1 MVAAKSEQAQISNGL
16 RFFLFP
22 ELKGLKKMIKTLQH
36 NKNTMPY
43 NGTYKRI
50 QAHRQAQNKYR
61 YTCINIGNKPLD
73 GLIFAIIGQNK
84 QSIYTQVF
92 PQVIHQKSPKFNS
105 SGIKQDREIHTDS
118 YIAIL
123 N

>member
-1 MVAAKSEQAQISNGL
+1 
-16 RFFLFP
+16 
-22 ELKGLKKMIKTLQH
+22 MIKATAQNKYNPLDTLFNTFIYDKN

-43 NGTYKRI
+43 NGIYKRI

-61 YTCINIGNKPLD
+61 YTCINIVNKPLD
-73 GLIFAIIGQNK
+73 GLILASTEQNK
-84 QSIYTQVF
+84 QASYTQVF
-92 PQVIHQKSPKFNS
+92 PQVIHQKSLKSNS
-105 SGIKQDREIHTDS
+105 SGIKPDRENHTDS